1 MTGEKKK
8 PHILRAKWMDYKD
21 PAILML
27 TLVTE
32 NRTPLLGK
40 LKGDKIEKTPIG
52 QKVTEEIQKIPTY
65 DGAQSIEIYSYIVM
79 PDHIHILLRIHEKLP
94 IHIGNYIRWFK
105 KQCNDSCRAL
115 GVPTTRLFALEYHDR
130 ILKGKHQLEH
140 MARYITDNPRRLA
153 LKRQNKE
160 LFTLQ
165 QDILLNN
172 IPCTTMGNM
181 FLAEYPIKQVIQCSR
196 KLTQEQID
204 ELKAQT
210 ITQAQEGAIHI
221 TAAISEG
228 EKQIARAL
236 REAEYPII
244 VLLQEGF
251 PKPDSPHY
259 RYYKPAGVYFEAC
272 SKGKLLLVEPHAEV
286 LERPEIVA
294 LTEAK
299 IGKIPHDTQRYRFVA
314 MNMVAEMMAGT
325 RRES

>member
-1 MTGEKKK
+1 
-8 PHILRAKWMDYKD
+8 
-21 PAILML
+21 
-27 TLVTE
+27 
-32 NRTPLLGK
+32 
-40 LKGDKIEKTPIG
+40 
-52 QKVTEEIQKIPTY
+52 
-65 DGAQSIEIYSYIVM
+65 M

-140 MARYITDNPRRLA
+140 MGNYIQDNPRRLA

-196 KLTQEQID
+196 RLTQEQID
-204 ELKAQT
+204 EQKAQC
-210 ITQAQEGAIHI
+210 ITQAQEGTIHI

-272 SKGKLLLVEPHAEV
+272 AKGKLLLVEPHAEV
-286 LERPEIVA
+286 LERSEIITR
-294 LTEAK
+294 TEAK

-314 MNMVAEMMAGT
+314 MNVVAEMMAGGE
-325 RRES
+325 RES